1 MAQKKRV
8 RNFLYILKDKAS
20 VFAASLSLRR
30 HMSTVRVSILR
41 ATTHSLS
48 TPPSEARILAVF
60 SVASNGSHLL
70 PRACINALIDRLH
83 RTRSATVALKC
94 LFTLHNVIVRGPLT
108 LRDHLACYPSY
119 DGQNFLNLSAF
130 RDDSDVESLELSSWV
145 RWYAGVLEQS
155 LSVSRVLGYYLS
167 SSWSNDIKNAKKGAH
182 DRKTLGLSN
191 SELFHK
197 IDVLVGF
204 VELIS
209 RVPESLQLQRNDL
222 VYEMVRLVGEDYRI
236 VQYEIFLRV
245 AELRDRVEDL
255 EVGEMAELVRD
266 LIRLE
271 DSKEGLVLLFVNRKR
286 NDRFWELIKQTKAKA
301 AAKKEEREGK
311 WLTAVKTSRRDEAS
325 ELTRSNNPFL
335 EAGQVLRVPATRL
348 PWMVPTVG

>member
-8 RNFLYILKDKAS
+8 RNFICILKDKAS

-30 HMSTVRVSILR
+30 HVSTVRVSILR

-60 SVASNGSHLL
+60 SVASSGSHLL

-83 RTRSATVALKC
+83 RTRSAAVALKC
-94 LFTLHNVIVRGPLT
+94 LLTLHNVIVRGPLT

-119 DGQNFLNLSAF
+119 DGQNILNLSAF

-155 LSVSRVLGYYLS
+155 LWVSRVLGYYLS
-167 SSWSNDIKNAKKGAH
+167 SSSSINVKNAKKGTH

-204 VELIS
+204 VEQIS

-236 VQYEIFLRV
+236 IQYEIFLRV
-245 AELRDRVEDL
+245 EELRDRVEDL

-266 LIRLE
+266 FTRLQ

-286 NDRFWELIKQTKAKA
+286 NDGFWELIEQTKTKVAT
-301 AAKKEEREGK
+301 KKEEREGR
-311 WLTAVKTSRRDEAS
+311 WLTVKPSRRDEAS

-335 EAGQVLRVPATRL
+335 EAGQWIRVPATQL
-348 PWMVPTVG
+348 PRMVPTVG